1 MFFIQN
7 RYPDDFFYIF
17 LSLFSLSLLRTAEI
31 TTPRHSF
38 TTFTTAYTTSIYP
51 TPALRLV
58 TWCNNRERHNT
69 RNDTPIILCQPLSTY
84 KYSHCSARKRRKT
97 THPRSPVIMPHHEQG
112 RTPPSHSP
120 TNFQSRKYP
129 QPQNGVCRRI
139 RHPCAKI
146 FAIDAAVTFDGR
158 YMKQYQFDRC
168 YETAWHGMKDM
179 KILK

>member
-17 LSLFSLSLLRTAEI
+17 LSLFSLSPLRTAEI

-38 TTFTTAYTTSIYP
+38 TSFTTAYPASIYP
-51 TPALRLV
+51 TSALRLV
-58 TWCNNRERHNT
+58 TRRNNRERHNT
-69 RNDTPIILCQPLSTY
+69 QNDTPIILCQPLSTY

-168 YETAWHGMKDM
+168 YETA
-179 KILK
+179 

>member
-1 MFFIQN
+1 MTFFTFFCHFFPYRRSARGN
-7 RYPDDFFYIF
+7 YDTETLFYFLYYRLSRLHLPYPCP
-17 LSLFSLSLLRTAEI
+17 
-31 TTPRHSF
+31 TPRNM
-38 TTFTTAYTTSIYP
+38 I
-51 TPALRLV
+51 
-58 TWCNNRERHNT
+58 NNRERHNT

-120 TNFQSRKYP
+120 TNFQSRQYP

-168 YETAWHGMKDM
+168 DKTA
-179 KILK
+179 

>member
-17 LSLFSLSLLRTAEI
+17 LSLFSLSPLRTAEI

-38 TTFTTAYTTSIYP
+38 TTFTTAYPASIYP
-51 TPALRLV
+51 TSALRLV
-58 TWCNNRERHNT
+58 TRRNNRERHNT
-69 RNDTPIILCQPLSTY
+69 QNDTPIILCQPLSTY
-84 KYSHCSARKRRKT
+84 INIATAPPAKDGRRHIPVRQSSCPT
-97 THPRSPVIMPHHEQG
+97 TSKAA
-112 RTPPSHSP
+112 PPSHSP
-120 TNFQSRKYP
+120 TNFQSYQYP
-129 QPQNGVCRRI
+129 QPPNGVCRRI

-168 YETAWHGMKDM
+168 YETA
-179 KILK
+179 

>member
-7 RYPDDFFYIF
+7 RYPDNFFYIF
-17 LSLFSLSLLRTAEI
+17 LSLFSLSPLRTAEI

-38 TTFTTAYTTSIYP
+38 TTFTTAYPASIYP

-58 TWCNNRERHNT
+58 TW
-69 RNDTPIILCQPLSTY
+69 STTE
-84 KYSHCSARKRRKT
+84 SGTTRKT
-97 THPRSPVIMPHHEQG
+97 IRLSYYASRYPHINIATAPPEKDGRRHIPVRQSSCP
-112 RTPPSHSP
+112 TTSKAAPPSHSP
-120 TNFQSRKYP
+120 TNFQSYQYP

-139 RHPCAKI
+139 RHPRAKI

-168 YETAWHGMKDM
+168 DKTAWQGMKDM